1 MAKRKKKKI
10 KSIVIKPKRRPKIKT
25 EEEMRHFLHTRLK
38 GSNLGSNKKKD
49 IERRGK
55 YKNDYSK
62 EFQTLRYHLN

>member
-1 MAKRKKKKI
+1 MSKRRKKKI
-10 KSIVIKPKRRPKIKT
+10 QSIIIKPKQRPKIKT

-38 GSNLGSNKKKD
+38 GSNLGSNKKKN

-62 EFQTLRYHLN
+62 EC

>member
-1 MAKRKKKKI
+1 MSKRRKKKI
-10 KSIVIKPKRRPKIKT
+10 QPIIVKPKQRPKIKT
-25 EEEMRHFLHTRLK
+25 EEEMRQFLHTRLK

-62 EFQTLRYHLN
+62 EF

>member
-1 MAKRKKKKI
+1 MSKRRKKKI
-10 KSIVIKPKRRPKIKT
+10 QSIIIKPKQRPKIKT

-38 GSNLGSNKKKD
+38 GSNLGSNKKKN

-62 EFQTLRYHLN
+62 EF

>member
-1 MAKRKKKKI
+1 MQPI
-10 KSIVIKPKRRPKIKT
+10 IIKPKQRPKIKT
-25 EEEMRHFLHTRLK
+25 EEEMRQFLHTRLK

-62 EFQTLRYHLN
+62 EF